1 MALGPLRIAWRKIAR
16 SKQAFPIACSEVAV
30 KRSARVTSNLP
41 SWLLL
46 TASIA
51 GAVGAIWQ
59 RLLFERL
66 LPLPGRALVAVF
78 WLLLLVSLAIHH
90 ASGAAPKRAAAWLVL
105 IAALVHLW
113 FVGWPTF
120 VQGVELEEYRWRL
133 AGHLSTAYYGL
144 PFNALLTM
152 AGVLA
157 WAWLSTQTVK
167 LPVLARVAAVLA
179 LLFGATTVLGYATG
193 SAWPFGV

>member
-1 MALGPLRIAWRKIAR
+1 MKGSGP
-16 SKQAFPIACSEVAV
+16 
-30 KRSARVTSNLP
+30 VTANLP

-46 TASIA
+46 TASVL

-78 WLLLLVSLAIHH
+78 WLLFLISLAVHH
-90 ASGAAPKRAAAWLVL
+90 ASGVAPRRAAAWLVL
-105 IAALVHLW
+105 IAALGHLW

-133 AGHLSTAYYGL
+133 AGYLSTAYYGL
-144 PFNALLTM
+144 PLNALLTM

-157 WAWLSTQTVK
+157 WSWLSTQTVK
-167 LPVLARVAAVLA
+167 LPVLARVAAVVA